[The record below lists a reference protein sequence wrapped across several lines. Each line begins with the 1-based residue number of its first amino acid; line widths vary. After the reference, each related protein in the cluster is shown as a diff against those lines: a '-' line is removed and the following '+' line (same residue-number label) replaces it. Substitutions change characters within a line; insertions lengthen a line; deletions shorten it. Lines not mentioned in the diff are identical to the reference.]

1 MRVPTKLKRR
11 LEALEARFMDGTGLV
26 PYSEEWLAYW
36 TEQLLNAYNDPGEPG
51 PRIPI
56 EAFRAVMADV
66 EIVAFPSKWSK
77 GKNGNAQKSGVS

>member
-36 TEQLLNAYNDPGEPG
+36 TEQVIRLYERPRAPG

-66 EIVAFPSKWSK
+66 EMVAFPSK
-77 GKNGNAQKSGVS
+77 